1 MLDRYL
7 DCPDESFKNGIY
19 RDISNMCFS
28 EFLSLSYPKLRTTK
42 DLENNYQPVIADD
55 ELLETH
61 HKDSNY
67 PKDIPLMS

>member
-1 MLDRYL
+1 
-7 DCPDESFKNGIY
+7 
-19 RDISNMCFS
+19 MCFS